1 MNGAAAGCEE
11 QSMSFYKQIEET
23 GDASSTFQGS
33 FKVLKGINEV
43 N

>member
-11 QSMSFYKQIEET
+11 QSMSFYKQIEEAW
-23 GDASSTFQGS
+23 DASSSFQGS
-33 FKVLKGINEV
+33 FKVLEGINEG